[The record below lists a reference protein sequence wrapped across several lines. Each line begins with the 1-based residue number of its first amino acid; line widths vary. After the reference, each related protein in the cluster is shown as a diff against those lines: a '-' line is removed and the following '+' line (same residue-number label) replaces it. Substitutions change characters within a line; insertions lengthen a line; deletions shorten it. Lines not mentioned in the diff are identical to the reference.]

1 MQKFTKRAQLVL
13 VNARK
18 AALALKHNYIG
29 TEHLLIGIL
38 ELGEGIAVNVLK
50 RAGINAKEAISEMVK
65 MLEMG
70 TEQVSE
76 VPYSP
81 RAKKVLVFAS
91 NEAARLG
98 HNYIGTEHLLLA
110 ILRINE
116 GLAVDFL
123 KSKNADFTKCK
134 KMILE
139 ELSFD
144 FIGDNPENQQEAS
157 QSMQDASSGEES
169 PERQNQSALKAYGR
183 DLTELAKKGE
193 LDPVVGR
200 SNEIL
205 RVIQILCRRRKNNP
219 VLIGE
224 AGVGKTAIVE
234 GLDRKSVV

>member
-123 KSKNADFTKCK
+123 KSKNA
-134 KMILE
+134 
-139 ELSFD
+139 
-144 FIGDNPENQQEAS
+144 
-157 QSMQDASSGEES
+157 
-169 PERQNQSALKAYGR
+169 
-183 DLTELAKKGE
+183 
-193 LDPVVGR
+193 
-200 SNEIL
+200 
-205 RVIQILCRRRKNNP
+205 
-219 VLIGE
+219 
-224 AGVGKTAIVE
+224 
-234 GLDRKSVV
+234 